1 MSDALNSRPF
11 DQQLAALLVE
21 SHSID
26 WQDAPAE
33 RLPYLLAAR
42 FDYDVKQGGFAQLLY
57 NMQGNC
63 LGEIEDLL
71 IAAQAAVA
79 QEYYV
84 RAIHICFA
92 NKAEYRRFLASNYT
106 DANEVKS
113 ELQFLSIE
121 YLRKETD
128 FLDEAVAFLTSGLT
142 A

>member
-1 MSDALNSRPF
+1 M
-11 DQQLAALLVE
+11 
-21 SHSID
+21 D
-26 WQDAPAE
+26 WQKVPAE

-79 QEYYV
+79 QECYV

-92 NKAEYRRFLASNYT
+92 NKVEYRRFLASNYT

-113 ELQFLSIE
+113 ELQFLSIK
-121 YLRKETD
+121 YLRKQAD
-128 FLDEAVAFLTSGLT
+128 FLYEASAFLTRALGGPGST
-142 A
+142 